1 MKRLIYTV
9 GAVAAISLTGCKG
22 ESAEHRAALA
32 MQNAADSAY
41 NAGDYRLAI
50 TLIDS
55 LNKSYPLEID
65 IRRTT
70 DLNRTKAYEA
80 LATTEIPRL
89 ETQMA
94 ALRDSISQMQSG
106 FRSVQP
112 TKALPAYFVVAEA
125 AKTEF
130 NAGPTVQARV
140 NDGQDAVDTPW
151 TLAVNAGRDIGIK
164 GLRLTLSDG
173 AEYIMPV
180 ISADGQTGTIT
191 PENATAVGSALA
203 ANPTLTV
210 KAAEAAGDKGKT
222 QIKLTDAQTRAI
234 GTAFVYS
241 DARTRLR
248 QMLIDRE
255 RYERMLTIARDQ
267 AANAVPAPAPQK

>member
-1 MKRLIYTV
+1 MKKLIYTV
-9 GAVAAISLTGCKG
+9 GTIAAIALTGCKG
-22 ESAEHRAALA
+22 ESPEHRAALA

-55 LNKSYPLEID
+55 LNKAYPLEVD

-70 DLNRTKAYEA
+70 DLNRAKAYEA

-89 ETQMA
+89 ESQMA
-94 ALRDSISQMQSG
+94 ALRDSISQMQTG

-112 TKALPAYFVVAEA
+112 TKALPPYFVVAEA

-151 TLAVNAGRDIGIK
+151 TLAVNAGHDIGIK

-173 AEYIMPV
+173 AEYTMQV

-191 PENATAVGSALA
+191 PENAAAVGSALA

-210 KAAEAAGDKGKT
+210 KVAEAVGNKGKT
-222 QIKLTDAQTRAI
+222 QIRLTDAQAQAI
-234 GTAFVYS
+234 GTAFAYA

-267 AANAVPAPAPQK
+267 AANAVPAPAAQK